1 MDADA
6 SQVPG
11 CFPAAAAC
19 AAHRTTPST
28 RHLLRRDRERLRR
41 RSGSQPWAPSP
52 VPTAGSLSG
61 EPGSCPAWFAAPTA
75 ARLQPLSPLKT
86 LGLWSAGGRA
96 GAARV
101 RGGSRLFVVSA
112 RGALCPH
119 PCLHLRTGAQRA
131 LGGPWHREPYL
142 LFVRNHQLLL

>member
-101 RGGSRLFVVSA
+101 RGAPGCLWFPRGVLCAHTPASVCA
-112 RGALCPH
+112 RGP
-119 PCLHLRTGAQRA
+119 RGRVV
-131 LGGPWHREPYL
+131 GPGTVSHTYSL
-142 LFVRNHQLLL
+142 